1 MSKSAPAEISSFII
15 ARKGEPAP
23 VLPAQVPDPP
33 QIEPATIAPLA
44 PEPEETPTPRPPRAP
59 LVGTIAVTVRLD
71 PVRYAKLKTMAVE
84 QRDTNQAILVAA
96 LDAYLRQQGRA

>member
-23 VLPAQVPDPP
+23 VLPAQ
-33 QIEPATIAPLA
+33 A
-44 PEPEETPTPRPPRAP
+44 PEPPRIEPSTVAPVTPEQEQIPRLRPPRAP

-71 PVRYAKLKTMAVE
+71 PVRYEKLKTMAVE
-84 QRDTNQAILVAA
+84 QRETNQAILVAA
-96 LDAYLRQQGRA
+96 LDAYLRQQERN

>member
-23 VLPAQVPDPP
+23 VLPVQ
-33 QIEPATIAPLA
+33 A
-44 PEPEETPTPRPPRAP
+44 PEPPRVELATVAAPTSEPEEIQRLRPPRAP

-71 PVRYAKLKTMAVE
+71 PVRYDKLKTMSVE
-84 QRDTNQAILVAA
+84 QRETNQAILVAA
-96 LDAYLRQQGRA
+96 LDAYLRHQGRN